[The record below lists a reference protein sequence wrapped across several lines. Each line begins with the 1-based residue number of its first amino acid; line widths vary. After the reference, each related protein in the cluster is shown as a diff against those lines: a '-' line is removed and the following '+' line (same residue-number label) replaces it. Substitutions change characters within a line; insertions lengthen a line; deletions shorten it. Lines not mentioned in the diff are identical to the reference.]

1 MVITKF
7 GFTYEQP
14 SFAKAGNVFARAQ
27 GSRKNIEQL
36 IENTGV
42 AGFIEPNIAQGGV
55 MLEVES
61 VDVAFALNPWNT
73 DYTKCDAL
81 HVSKEF
87 LKDNN
92 FALFARSAD
101 CMMLTLLSEKD
112 VYLLHLSVESI
123 NNGILE
129 RLRGIDTSKEY
140 LAIEGPCISA
150 KEYYLYGDEYIERKT
165 GNYSNLGYMDKTF
178 FDDKGLQ
185 VSIRGIARDVLKQC
199 GISMVLEDRR
209 CTFANPLLGS
219 NRRQGANRHDN
230 VVIIK

>member
-14 SFAKAGNVFARAQ
+14 SLAKTGNVFSRAQ
-27 GSRKNIEQL
+27 GSRKNIERL
-36 IENTGV
+36 IKNAGV
-42 AGFIEPNIAQGGV
+42 VGFIEPNVAQTGV
-55 MLEVES
+55 MLDVDS
-61 VDVAFALNPWNT
+61 LDVAFALNPWNA

-87 LKDNN
+87 LKENN

-101 CMMLTLLSEKD
+101 CMMLSLISNQD

-129 RLRGIDTSKEY
+129 HLKGIDVSNDY

-165 GNYSNLGYMDKTF
+165 SNYSKLGYMDKTF
-178 FDDKGLQ
+178 FDDKGLH
-185 VSIRGIARDVLKQC
+185 VSIRGIVRSVLNEI
-199 GISMVLEDRR
+199 GVSMVLKDKR
-209 CTFANPLLGS
+209 CTFSHASLGS
-219 NRRQGANRHDN
+219 NRRQGTSRHDN

>member
-14 SFAKAGNVFARAQ
+14 SLAKTGNVFSRAQ
-27 GSRKNIEQL
+27 GSRKNIERL
-36 IENTGV
+36 IKNAGV
-42 AGFIEPNIAQGGV
+42 VGFIEPNVAQTGV
-55 MLEVES
+55 ILDVDS
-61 VDVAFALNPWNT
+61 LDVALALNPWNA

-87 LKDNN
+87 LKENN

-101 CMMLTLLSEKD
+101 CMMLSLLSNQD

-129 RLRGIDTSKEY
+129 HLKGINVRDDY

-165 GNYSNLGYMDKTF
+165 GNYSKLGYMDKTF
-178 FDDKGLQ
+178 FDGKGLH
-185 VSIRGIARDVLKQC
+185 VSIRDIARSVLNEI
-199 GISMVLEDRR
+199 GVSMVIKDKR
-209 CTFANPLLGS
+209 CTFSDISLGS
-219 NRRQGANRHDN
+219 NRRQGTSRHDN

>member
-1 MVITKF
+1 MIITKF

-14 SFAKAGNVFARAQ
+14 SLTRTGNVFSRAQ
-27 GSRKNIEQL
+27 GSRENIECL
-36 IENTGV
+36 IKKTGV
-42 AGFIEPNIAQGGV
+42 VGFIEPNIAQTGV
-55 MLEVES
+55 MLEVDS
-61 VDVAFALNPWNT
+61 LDVALALNPWNA

-81 HVSKEF
+81 HVSKAF

-101 CMMLTLLSEKD
+101 CMMLTLLSEQD

-129 RLRGIDTSKEY
+129 HLRDIDVSKEY

-150 KEYYLYGDEYIERKT
+150 KEYYLYGDGYIERKT
-165 GNYSNLGYMDKTF
+165 SNYSKFGYMDKTF
-178 FDDKGLQ
+178 FDDRGLH
-185 VSIRGIARDVLKQC
+185 VSIRGIVRAVLRQC
-199 GISMVLEDRR
+199 GISMMLEDRR
-209 CTFANPLLGS
+209 CTFANTSLGS